1 MTFKRITSKGDFKNS
16 LFFKEYKDN
25 GDNYKPPK
33 RKFENEVL
41 DIRLYCNHFGC
52 KTYIKG
58 KEGYNG
64 GFVAETG
71 QFADLRNQCFI
82 CEEHSKQLIDNKVY
96 LRA

>member
-25 GDNYKPPK
+25 SKYLKPK
-33 RKFENEVL
+33 RQCENDIL

-52 KTYIKG
+52 RIYIKG

-64 GFVAETG
+64 KFTAETG
-71 QFADLRNQCFI
+71 QTADLRNQSFVCS
-82 CEEHSKQLIDNKVY
+82 EHEKELIDNVVY
-96 LRA
+96 LRE